1 MIGNKILELR
11 KKQNLSQEDLAAIV
25 GVTWQTISNW
35 ELNETIPD
43 LKQAG
48 KLVATFNVSMD
59 RLTGNES
66 VLLKKVNNT
75 ENNSN
80 LIIKLIKIMGIT
92 FGIFLF
98 LLIVLVCASLYFT
111 RYMKD
116 YYTATPSGEGVGRT
130 CYFNGKVTN
139 YLVMKNNST
148 GKLSLDFEDED
159 VKSHFD
165 LNNYKNANPEIVLE
179 DIIKYIENNSG
190 VCEKE
195 S

>member
-1 MIGNKILELR
+1 
-11 KKQNLSQEDLAAIV
+11 
-25 GVTWQTISNW
+25 
-35 ELNETIPD
+35 
-43 LKQAG
+43 
-48 KLVATFNVSMD
+48 MD
-59 RLTGNES
+59 RLIGNES

>member
-11 KKQNLSQEDLAAIV
+11 KKKNLSQEDLAAIV
-25 GVTWQTISNW
+25 DVTRQTISNW

-43 LKQAG
+43 LKQAS
-48 KLVATFNVSMD
+48 KLLATFNVSMD
-59 RLTGNES
+59 RLIGNES

-92 FGIFLF
+92 FGILLF

-116 YYTATPSGEGVGRT
+116 YYTAIPSGEKAIKT

-139 YLVMKNNST
+139 YLVMK
-148 GKLSLDFEDED
+148 KQ
-159 VKSHFD
+159 
-165 LNNYKNANPEIVLE
+165 
-179 DIIKYIENNSG
+179 
-190 VCEKE
+190 
-195 S
+195 